1 MIEYLPVMLFTTIA
15 IISFTVLT
23 GWFIGKRM
31 NLSLGTSMLGSFPGG
46 LSQMVVLSEEM
57 KDSDETVVGFMQTLR
72 VILVISIV
80 PWIVTHVMS
89 VEPGAVMAVTE
100 RPFFLFEYDGKLAIM
115 MLLTLLVFI
124 FITKKANFPLPF
136 FARTSHGRSTI
147 QFSRPRC
154 PCRFLTFG

>member
-89 VEPGAVMAVTE
+89 VEPGEVMAVTE
-100 RPFFLFEYDGKLAIM
+100 AAVFLI
-115 MLLTLLVFI
+115 
-124 FITKKANFPLPF
+124 
-136 FARTSHGRSTI
+136 
-147 QFSRPRC
+147 
-154 PCRFLTFG
+154 